1 MFKYIWVI
9 EMGYDENELRAIVKE
24 DAAFVAEVAGID
36 IGGFDM
42 QADYINNLVGA
53 NIRSERIRAGLTQAE
68 LGARIGVTGS
78 MVSQYESNA
87 AYARRP
93 KWKTL
98 ERIAQALNISVVRLI
113 AIPPEQTFW
122 TTRFRKGLS
131 AVLEAVDPVDAKDSG
146 FDLNHALS
154 IASGEAGFTF
164 EDACQLCEELGCS
177 PNELLNWEAAH
188 ELPPDTQK
196 ASSEDE

>member
-1 MFKYIWVI
+1 MLKYIWVI
-9 EMGYDENELRAIVKE
+9 EMGYDENELRAIEKE
-24 DAAFVAEVAGID
+24 DATFVAEVAGID
-36 IGGFDM
+36 VSGFDM
-42 QADYINNLVGA
+42 QAAYATNLVGA

-98 ERIAQALNISVVRLI
+98 ERIAEALNISVVRLI

-131 AVLEAVDPVDAKDSG
+131 AALEAVDSVDVKSSG
-146 FDLNHALS
+146 FDLDHALAV
-154 IASGEAGFTF
+154 ASGEAGFTF

-188 ELPPDTQK
+188 EPPQ
-196 ASSEDE
+196 DEEGS

>member
-1 MFKYIWVI
+1 MLKYIWVI
-9 EMGYDENELRAIVKE
+9 GMGYDENELRTTAEK
-24 DAAFVAEVAGID
+24 DAAFVAEVAGVD

-42 QADYINNLVGA
+42 QAAYANNLVGA

-122 TTRFRKGLS
+122 TNRFRKGLS
-131 AVLEAVDPVDAKDSG
+131 AALEAVDPVDVKSSG
-146 FDLNHALS
+146 FDLDHALS
-154 IASGEAGFTF
+154 VASGEAGFTF

-177 PNELLNWEAAH
+177 PNELLSWEAAH
-188 ELPPDTQK
+188 EPPQ
-196 ASSEDE
+196 DEEGS

>member
-1 MFKYIWVI
+1 
-9 EMGYDENELRAIVKE
+9 MGYDENELQAIVEE
-24 DAAFVAEVAGID
+24 DATFIAEVAGID
-36 IGGFDM
+36 VSDFDM
-42 QADYINNLVGA
+42 QAAYATNLVGA

-87 AYARRP
+87 SYARRP

-122 TTRFRKGLS
+122 TNRFRKGLS
-131 AVLEAVDPVDAKDSG
+131 AALEAVDPADAKGSG
-146 FDLNHALS
+146 FNLDHALS

-177 PNELLNWEAAH
+177 PNELLSWEAAH
-188 ELPPDTQK
+188 EPPQ
-196 ASSEDE
+196 DEKES

>member
-1 MFKYIWVI
+1 MIKYIWVI
-9 EMGYDENELRAIVKE
+9 RMGCDEKELHIISEE
-24 DAAFVAEVAGID
+24 DAAFAAEVTGKD
-36 IGGFDM
+36 IGGFDV
-42 QADYINNLVGA
+42 QATYANNLVGA

-78 MVSQYESNA
+78 MVSQYESSA
-87 AYARRP
+87 AYSRRP

-122 TTRFRKGLS
+122 TTRFREGLS
-131 AVLEAVDPVDAKDSG
+131 AALEAVDPVDAEDTG
-146 FDLNHALS
+146 FDLGHALS

-164 EDACQLCEELGCS
+164 EDACQLCAELGYS
-177 PNELLNWEAAH
+177 PNELLNWDAAH
-188 ELPPDTQK
+188 EPSPEEEG
-196 ASSEDE
+196 S